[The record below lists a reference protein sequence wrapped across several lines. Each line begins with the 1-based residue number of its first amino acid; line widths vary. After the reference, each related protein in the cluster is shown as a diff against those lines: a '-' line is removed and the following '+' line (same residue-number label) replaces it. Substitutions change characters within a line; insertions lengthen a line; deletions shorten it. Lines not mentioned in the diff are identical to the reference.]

1 VILHEAYEAFFSPR
15 TLNAPVQGMAL
26 NGVATLINATWSAFL
41 ITVGRRWRSPALVA
55 DGRHIFSDVVTSVG
69 VLFVSDGPLWLQ
81 AVDDRTEARI
91 IFIDFHLVVS
101 AAMSVG
107 EAHLIC
113 DRLEVALHEQVKD
126 CSVTIHVEPESEAQ
140 HKGVVVV

>member
-1 VILHEAYEAFFSPR
+1 LRQSLSR
-15 TLNAPVQGMAL
+15 
-26 NGVATLINATWSAFL
+26 
-41 ITVGRRWRSPALVA
+41 
-55 DGRHIFSDVVTSVG
+55 
-69 VLFVSDGPLWLQ
+69 

-91 IFIDFHLVVS
+91 IFIDFHLVVP

-126 CSVTIHVEPESEAQ
+126 RSVTA
-140 HKGVVVV
+140 